1 MKQLYYEWKIH
12 FSYLYFVPV
21 VILGVLLVNLWQTA
35 VNPYFEAQLRELYY
49 VLEIYWPL
57 TLALGLST
65 LLPQEYETG
74 MLKLRLS
81 YPQGYKSAILQKL
94 MLPVLWWLAIGMLA
108 GWWAHQYYLAFDI
121 WDMLIVV
128 VPPTV
133 FLGGLA
139 LLASAYFLNSIISML
154 ITLLW
159 WAWELLTAGV
169 RSGNLALLPYS
180 FNNTVNIA
188 IGRNRAILIIL
199 GIAFGYLAMIVIEK
213 QDGSHNSC
221 N

>member
-1 MKQLYYEWKIH
+1 
-12 FSYLYFVPV
+12 
-21 VILGVLLVNLWQTA
+21 
-35 VNPYFEAQLRELYY
+35 
-49 VLEIYWPL
+49 
-57 TLALGLST
+57 
-65 LLPQEYETG
+65 
-74 MLKLRLS
+74 
-81 YPQGYKSAILQKL
+81 
-94 MLPVLWWLAIGMLA
+94 MLPVLWWLATGMLA
-108 GWWAHQYYLAFDI
+108 GWWVHQYYLAFDI
-121 WDMLIVV
+121 WNMLIVV

-213 QDGSHNSC
+213 RGDS
-221 N
+221 